1 MANIKI
7 EFNPCD
13 EINIEYSFRE
23 AIRISRVLGVGV
35 LFTFNDVKCFAH
47 PDGDIDKGVDA
58 YHDAIEKQWKG
69 EVAKC

>member
-13 EINIEYSFRE
+13 GINIESSFRE

-35 LFTFNDVKCFAH
+35 LFTFCEVKCFAH
-47 PDGDIDKGVDA
+47 PDGDIDKGVRA
-58 YHDAIEKQWKG
+58 YHEAMVKQGKG